1 MKRFPTDSIT
11 DGGASLNSA
20 MPETAALQE
29 LNAAENGALFDDG
42 FDLQTEEEAQEPG
55 DPIEEE
61 ISAYLDGELT
71 PEERGAFEEK
81 IANQPEL
88 KARVEEER
96 LAWDALDALE
106 ADDPDLELTE
116 KTVDRLNSETQT
128 ELKALEAQETRRR
141 NLCSTVGLAGAAAAF
156 AIGYLL
162 FSIFFPSVETRRE
175 RDCRVVERL
184 PLLVAIDD
192 INYLY
197 ALEEANLFN
206 RFRAPNAAT
215 GSPNPAPISG
225 PASETAPAKKSYQ
238 ELKEDRS
245 FYRRQERF
253 ESLDKPTQ
261 KRLRALYRQIS
272 ESPNADRLW
281 ATLEAYVR
289 WITFAVSDAEREE
302 LYASDIPARIKTI
315 RQKQEL
321 FRRTQEFF
329 ARSQLNRGGENAS
342 DRRPN
347 WPGAPAWPQNRGGQP
362 QNQERNEPS
371 PVIVAFRL
379 TLPEALRDEDLSRLY
394 DKYAEYRR
402 SKRLT
407 PNGDSDVEG
416 VFDFLAN
423 TPQQDLIA
431 LLSQGAQD
439 YLGSKSDDERSTVLS
454 ALVSLSCLENDA
466 KEHAANGRPNRN
478 SLQQNGGN
486 GRPFQNPFNN
496 QNFGMRQPFPF
507 GRFDMSNPQNVSL
520 EDLANT
526 LRNAPEGAKGY
537 IASNPPQK
545 AWSALLGLHW
555 SVMQA
560 QRRFDPNGWRGGP
573 RPNGSQGSGPQAP
586 NAQPQPFQNPEQK
599 PGNVQPQP
607 FQNPGSQPAWGAP
620 KPSQPSPQPASQ
632 NRPAKEGGEKAN

>member
-20 MPETAALQE
+20 MPETAALKE
-29 LNAAENGALFDDG
+29 LNAAEDGALFDDG
-42 FDLQTEEEAQEPG
+42 
-55 DPIEEE
+55 
-61 ISAYLDGELT
+61 SYLDGELT

-96 LAWDALDALE
+96 LAWDALEALE

-128 ELKALEAQETRRR
+128 ELKTLEAQETRKRKLFR
-141 NLCSTVGLAGAAAAF
+141 TVGLAGAAAAF

-162 FSIFFPSVETRRE
+162 FSVLFPSVEKRRE
-175 RDCRVVERL
+175 RDYRVVERL

-206 RFRAPNAAT
+206 RFRAPNAAP
-215 GSPNPAPISG
+215 GAPNPAPFSG
-225 PASETAPAKKSYQ
+225 PAPDTAAASETTPAEKTYQ

-261 KRLRALYRQIS
+261 KKLRALYRQIS

-281 ATLEAYVR
+281 STLDAYAR
-289 WITFAVSDAEREE
+289 WITFAVSDSEREE
-302 LYASDIPARIKTI
+302 LYASDIPARIETI
-315 RQKQEL
+315 RQRQDL

-329 ARSQLNRGGENAS
+329 ARSQLNRGGENAA
-342 DRRPN
+342 DRNANERSNRP
-347 WPGAPAWPQNRGGQP
+347 GQPAWPQFGNGLQ
-362 QNQERNEPS
+362 QNQEQDEQS

-394 DKYAEYRR
+394 EKYAEYRR
-402 SKRLT
+402 SKRLQ

-423 TPQQDLIA
+423 TPQQDLSA
-431 LLSQGAQD
+431 LLSQDAQD

-454 ALVSLSCLENDA
+454 ALVSL
-466 KEHAANGRPNRN
+466 R
-478 SLQQNGGN
+478 N
-486 GRPFQNPFNN
+486 GRPFQGPFNN

-573 RPNGSQGSGPQAP
+573 RPNGPLGSGPQAP
-586 NAQPQPFQNPEQK
+586 NAQPQPFQNP
-599 PGNVQPQP
+599 
-607 FQNPGSQPAWGAP
+607 GSQPAWGAP
-620 KPSQPSPQPASQ
+620 QPSPKQDSQ
-632 NRPAKEGGEKAN
+632 NAPSKEDGEKAN

>member
-20 MPETAALQE
+20 VPETAALKE
-29 LNAAENGALFDDG
+29 LDAAEDGALFDDG
-42 FDLQTEEEAQEPG
+42 FELQTEEEAQEPV

-71 PEERGAFEEK
+71 PEERGAFEAK

-88 KARVEEER
+88 KARVEEVR
-96 LAWDALDALE
+96 LAWDALEALE

-128 ELKALEAQETRRR
+128 ELKTLEAQETRKRR
-141 NLCSTVGLAGAAAAF
+141 LFRTVGLAGAAAAF

-162 FSIFFPSVETRRE
+162 FSVLFPSVEKRRE
-175 RDCRVVERL
+175 RDYRVVERL

-206 RFRAPNAAT
+206 RFRAPNAAP
-215 GSPNPAPISG
+215 GAPNPAPFSG
-225 PASETAPAKKSYQ
+225 PAPDTAAAPETAPAEKTYQ

-261 KRLRALYRQIS
+261 KKLRALYRQIS

-281 ATLEAYVR
+281 STLDAYAR

-302 LYASDIPARIKTI
+302 LYASDIPARIETI
-315 RQKQEL
+315 RQRQDL

-329 ARSQLNRGGENAS
+329 ARSQLNRGGENAA
-342 DRRPN
+342 DRNANERSNRP
-347 WPGAPAWPQNRGGQP
+347 GQPAWPQFGNGLQ
-362 QNQERNEPS
+362 QNQEQDEQS

-394 DKYAEYRR
+394 EKYAEYRR
-402 SKRLT
+402 SKRLQ

-423 TPQQDLIA
+423 TPQKDLIA
-431 LLSQGAQD
+431 LLSQDAQD

-478 SLQQNGGN
+478 PRQQNGGN
-486 GRPFQNPFNN
+486 GRPFQGPFNN

-526 LRNAPEGAKGY
+526 LRSAPEGAKGY

-573 RPNGSQGSGPQAP
+573 RPNGPLGSGPQAP
-586 NAQPQPFQNPEQK
+586 NAQPQPFQNPG
-599 PGNVQPQP
+599 P
-607 FQNPGSQPAWGAP
+607 QPAWGAP
-620 KPSQPSPQPASQ
+620 QPSPKQDSQ
-632 NRPAKEGGEKAN
+632 NAPSKEDGEKAN

>member
-20 MPETAALQE
+20 MPETAALKE
-29 LNAAENGALFDDG
+29 LNAAEDGALFDDG
-42 FDLQTEEEAQEPG
+42 FELQTEEEDAQEPV

-71 PEERGAFEEK
+71 PEERRAFEEK

-96 LAWDALDALE
+96 LAWDALEALE

-128 ELKALEAQETRRR
+128 ELKTLEAQETRKRKLFR
-141 NLCSTVGLAGAAAAF
+141 TVGLAGAAAAF

-162 FSIFFPSVETRRE
+162 FSVLFPSVEKRRE
-175 RDCRVVERL
+175 RDYRVVERL

-206 RFRAPNAAT
+206 RFRAPNAAP
-215 GSPNPAPISG
+215 GAPNPAPFSG
-225 PASETAPAKKSYQ
+225 PAPDTAAAPETAPAEKTYQ

-261 KRLRALYRQIS
+261 KKLRALYRQIS

-281 ATLEAYVR
+281 STLDAYAR

-302 LYASDIPARIKTI
+302 LYASDIPARIETI
-315 RQKQEL
+315 RQRQDL

-329 ARSQLNRGGENAS
+329 ARSQLNRGGENAA
-342 DRRPN
+342 DRNASERPN
-347 WPGAPAWPQNRGGQP
+347 RPGAPAWPQFGNGLQ
-362 QNQERNEPS
+362 QNQEQDEQS

-394 DKYAEYRR
+394 EKYAEYRR
-402 SKRLT
+402 SKRLQ

-423 TPQQDLIA
+423 TPQKDLIA
-431 LLSQGAQD
+431 LLSQDAQD

-478 SLQQNGGN
+478 PRQQNGGN
-486 GRPFQNPFNN
+486 GRPFQGPFNN
-496 QNFGMRQPFPF
+496 QNFGMRQSFPF
-507 GRFDMSNPQNVSL
+507 GRFDMSSPQNVSL

-526 LRNAPEGAKGY
+526 LRSAPEGAKGY

-573 RPNGSQGSGPQAP
+573 RPNGPLGSGPQAP
-586 NAQPQPFQNPEQK
+586 NAQPQPFQNP
-599 PGNVQPQP
+599 
-607 FQNPGSQPAWGAP
+607 GSQPAWGAP
-620 KPSQPSPQPASQ
+620 QPSPKQDSQ
-632 NRPAKEGGEKAN
+632 NAPSKEDGEKAN